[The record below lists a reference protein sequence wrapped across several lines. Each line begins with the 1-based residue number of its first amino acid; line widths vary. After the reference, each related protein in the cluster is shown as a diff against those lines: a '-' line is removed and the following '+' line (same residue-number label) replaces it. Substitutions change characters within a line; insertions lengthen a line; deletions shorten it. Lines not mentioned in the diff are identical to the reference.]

1 MPEDPAHGVQATRAS
16 LRRNLELLVTL
27 GALTSLNPSH
37 EPFAQLLS
45 WLGYQPKELL
55 CVKALSCDRQQP
67 LHAFALRN
75 QRNWVFRSTQPRHA
89 LQHFVWLQA
98 SHQDHSPPSQ
108 AGWNESSS
116 FDSPVQVPD
125 QTRSPRRT
133 SLNPFRGLFQAW
145 SYDRPSRLHL
155 HDALTLSRATSGLS
169 FFESSRHEFACVRCK
184 IHSI

>member
-1 MPEDPAHGVQATRAS
+1 MDLFRCCHQVRPAASPWVATRGRRVLEDPAHGVQATRAS

-108 AGWNESSS
+108 AGWNELNSC
-116 FDSPVQVPD
+116 DWLARVPD
-125 QTRSPRRT
+125 QSCPLGRT
-133 SLNPFRGLFQAW
+133 SLIRFQGQFQAC
-145 SYDRPSRLHL
+145 S
-155 HDALTLSRATSGLS
+155 
-169 FFESSRHEFACVRCK
+169 
-184 IHSI
+184 